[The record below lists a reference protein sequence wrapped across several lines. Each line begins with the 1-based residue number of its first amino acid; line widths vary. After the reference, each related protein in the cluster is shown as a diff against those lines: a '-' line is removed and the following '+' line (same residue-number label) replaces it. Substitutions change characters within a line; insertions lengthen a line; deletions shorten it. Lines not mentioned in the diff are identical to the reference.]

1 MPKMIIIMDFNEA
14 QIDLSISWRGN
25 KYQTTTQF
33 DTIRCFDGVIS
44 SKLVQIETHSPQ
56 PVYEESKS
64 TDSFKPNIL
73 QDLLIPY
80 APASSNPNLIT
91 VPHLDQS

>member
-1 MPKMIIIMDFNEA
+1 MIIIMDFNEA

-44 SKLVQIETHSPQ
+44 SRLAQIETHSLQ
-56 PVYEESKS
+56 PVYEE
-64 TDSFKPNIL
+64 
-73 QDLLIPY
+73 
-80 APASSNPNLIT
+80 
-91 VPHLDQS
+91 